1 MFHYPGAGMTNRRF
15 VLAAFAATFLLA
27 ACGSEPEPEMAPEPT
42 GPTAEELE
50 RMRQDSIRRA
60 QEAEEARRR
69 AEMEAAERERQRA
82 AEAARRALTETVYF
96 DYDEATIR
104 SDTESSLRA
113 KLDILRDNPGV
124 QLRMEGHA
132 DERGTSEYNIALGN
146 ERAEAVIQFLT
157 GFGLD
162 GGRFASVSYG
172 EEQPVAQG
180 STEAAWAQNR
190 RVEFVITA
198 GGDGIGR

>member
-1 MFHYPGAGMTNRRF
+1 MTNRRF
-15 VLAAFAATFLLA
+15 VLAAFATTILLA
-27 ACGSEPEPEMAPEPT
+27 ACGSEPEPQMAPEPT

-60 QEAEEARRR
+60 REAEEARLRR
-69 AEMEAAERERQRA
+69 EREAAERERQRA
-82 AEAARRALTETVYF
+82 AEMARRTLTETVYF

-104 SDTESSLRA
+104 SDTETSLRA

-146 ERAEAVIQFLT
+146 ERAESVIQFLT

-162 GGRFASVSYG
+162 GGRFTSVSYG
-172 EEQPVAQG
+172 EEQPAAQG

>member
-1 MFHYPGAGMTNRRF
+1 MSDRRF
-15 VLAAFAATFLLA
+15 VLAAFATAIVLT
-27 ACGSEPEPEMAPEPT
+27 ACGSEPEPQVAPQPT
-42 GPTAEELE
+42 GPTAEELAAI
-50 RMRQDSIRRA
+50 RQDSLNREREA
-60 QEAEEARRR
+60 QEARLR
-69 AEMEAAERERQRA
+69 ADREAAERER
-82 AEAARRALTETVYF
+82 ARRAEEARRTLRETVYF

-104 SDTESSLRA
+104 SDAESALRA
-113 KLDILRDNPGV
+113 KADILRENDGV
-124 QLRMEGHA
+124 QLRMAGHA

-146 ERAEAVIQFLT
+146 ERAVAVIQFLT

-162 GGRFASVSYG
+162 AGRFTSVSYG
-172 EEQPVAQG
+172 EEQPAAQG

>member
-1 MFHYPGAGMTNRRF
+1 MTNRRF
-15 VLAAFAATFLLA
+15 VLAAFATTFLLA

-42 GPTAEELE
+42 GPTAEEIE

-82 AEAARRALTETVYF
+82 AEAARRTLTETVYF

-198 GGDGIGR
+198 GGDGIGQ

>member
-1 MFHYPGAGMTNRRF
+1 MTNRRF
-15 VLAAFAATFLLA
+15 VLAAFATTFLLA
-27 ACGSEPEPEMAPEPT
+27 ACGSEPEPDIAPVPQS
-42 GPTAEELE
+42 PTAEELE